1 VYTLLVLQLLTTAG
15 IGAWGYSSPWFK
27 QAFVNVPALIILTVL
42 IIAVTCAIAC
52 CMQTF
57 RKYAL
62 PIFIVFTILM
72 SLLVAIAISGYS
84 SQAILTAVGITLFLV
99 VSLTI
104 YACTIFY
111 YLQAQPKLISPVW
124 VPTL

>member
-1 VYTLLVLQLLTTAG
+1 M
-15 IGAWGYSSPWFK
+15 
-27 QAFVNVPALIILTVL
+27 
-42 IIAVTCAIAC
+42 IAC

-99 VSLTI
+99 VGLTV
-104 YACTIFY
+104 YACIFGVI
-111 YLQAQPKLISPVW
+111 A
-124 VPTL
+124 